1 MKLSY
6 ITLMVRDLEKSEAF
20 YRNLVGLQVMRRLDM
35 ERGSIRFLGNAQGE
49 TMLEL
54 IAFAGVEKVETK
66 GLVMSWLVEGDLEE
80 VRNTALA
87 LGYGPSELVDQ
98 GPKPR
103 YFTVLD
109 PDGIVVEFSAAP

>member
-1 MKLSY
+1 M
-6 ITLMVRDLEKSEAF
+6 
-20 YRNLVGLQVMRRLDM
+20 
-35 ERGSIRFLGNAQGE
+35 
-49 TMLEL
+49 
-54 IAFAGVEKVETK
+54 
-66 GLVMSWLVEGDLEE
+66 EGDLEE